1 MEGTLRDVG
10 AITLFCDDLE
20 SSRSFYRDAL
30 GWTLLFADDNS
41 AAFDAGNTIVNLLR
55 ADEAVELIAPA
66 VVAPRTAGARMQ
78 LSIFTD
84 DVDAACDSLRTAGI
98 AIASGPM
105 NRPWGMRTATF
116 HDPSGHVWEI
126 AQEIAEA

>member
-1 MEGTLRDVG
+1 MAGNLRDVG

-20 SSRSFYRDAL
+20 ASRSFYGEAL
-30 GWTLLFADDNS
+30 GWRTLFVDGNS

-55 ADEAVELIAPA
+55 VEEAADLIAPSA
-66 VVAPRTAGARMQ
+66 VASREAGARMQ

-84 DVDAACDSLRTAGI
+84 DVDAACEELRAAGI
-98 AIASGPM
+98 AIASGPLD
-105 NRPWGMRTATF
+105 RPWGMRTATF

-126 AQEIAEA
+126 AQEIGS

>member
-1 MEGTLRDVG
+1 MGGTLRDVG

-20 SSRSFYRDAL
+20 ASRSFYGEAL

-55 ADEAVELIAPA
+55 EEQAGDLIAPA
-66 VVAPRTAGARMQ
+66 AVAPRAAGARMQ
-78 LSIFTD
+78 LSIFTND
-84 DVDAACDSLRTAGI
+84 ADAACATLRAAGVT
-98 AIASGPM
+98 IASGPID
-105 NRPWGMRTATF
+105 RPWGMRTATF

-126 AQEIAEA
+126 AQEIPAT